1 MPANEIFA
9 ELQRLMDESKVTL
22 GFSGIPNSRLMQMA
36 NDEPAARP
44 VRNRRECPLHGLC
57 A

>member
-9 ELQRLMDESKVTL
+9 ELQRLMDESKATL